1 MKKILALLMIS
12 LLAVGVLTACSSDSD
27 TTDATADSTTDS
39 TTESSADDTAYP
51 EKAINL
57 VVPFA
62 AGGDTDVNAR
72 IFAQYLSEELGVSV
86 GVTNTSGAAGMLGA
100 QQVIDSATDGYTVL
114 WSHTE
119 VLIPYIAGTSEI
131 QIDDLDVAGIGMLTD
146 TTVLAVSADSGI
158 TSIEELI
165 AAAQA
170 APGEIEFA
178 MSTGGYPHLIG
189 IALEEE
195 LDVDFNLVN
204 VGGNSDKIT
213 ALLGGHT
220 DVINVEYSLAKDY
233 FENGD
238 FICLAVLSEERN
250 EYFPEIPTLVE
261 MGYDVVFNKFFFCG
275 FAEDT
280 PTEIIEEFSA
290 AMEAVVNNEEFQ
302 AACEEYFI
310 SPVYMNVAESLE
322 YISGVNDTLSGY
334 GELFRSEI
342 EE

>member
-1 MKKILALLMIS
+1 MKKLVALVMIS
-12 LLAVGVLTACSSDSD
+12 LLAVGVLTACSSDSN
-27 TTDATADSTTDS
+27 TTETTVES
-39 TTESSADDTAYP
+39 STESSADDTAYP
-51 EKAINL
+51 EKSINL

-100 QQVIDSATDGYTVL
+100 QQVMDSSADGYTVL

-233 FENGD
+233 FDNGD

-250 EYFPEIPTLVE
+250 EYFSEIPTLVE

-302 AACEEYFI
+302 AECEEYYI
-310 SPVYMNVAESLE
+310 SPVYMNVEDSLE
-322 YISGVNDTLSGY
+322 YISNINDTLNAY
-334 GELFRSEI
+334 GDLFRSEI
-342 EE
+342 DE